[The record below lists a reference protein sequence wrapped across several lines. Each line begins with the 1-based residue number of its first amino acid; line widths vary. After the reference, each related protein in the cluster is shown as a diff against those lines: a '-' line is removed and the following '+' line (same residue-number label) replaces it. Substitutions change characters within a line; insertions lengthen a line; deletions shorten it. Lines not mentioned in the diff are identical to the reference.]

1 MSKFVNVP
9 RLQGAPQVASGL
21 LQQQLDEQAAQQQAV
36 PELQTTGDVPQP
48 AFSGFN
54 YEEDTS
60 VPVVEEQPLFA
71 DDVYD
76 KFGPDVSGEVYSDV
90 ELGLDRS
97 IPNVMGEETP
107 FEQVQALRQAELER
121 QAAGPQSI
129 FDLTRAKSEEEI
141 LNAFPDAIKPTQ
153 VGRIHE
159 ASRDLGLAM
168 NTIEYTDSS
177 GTKSS
182 GLSKLSEGL
191 GVTTRT
197 AANLGTLSMTML
209 SPMIWGAANAAD
221 AEAIGNDP
229 ESSDSLTAIESLL
242 SSSGEGGVEL
252 VPLGGGMTKESIE
265 NATGRLIN
273 SMAKT
278 SNMVNEQGLP
288 IDPETANR
296 SKISAEESGAIAVQS
311 QIDSGY
317 YVEDV
322 VEGIP
327 IVRLN
332 PLKGAEFY
340 QNSRDLQRSVTDK
353 LSGRAQKVPVTEYG
367 DYIGALRNIREGDLK
382 KPGYKATT
390 QMAEAKRIAGSVA
403 KMISPTKG
411 YFGAQLFKVLLEQ
424 IESPDGTSKSGIN
437 ALPFFKIDP
446 KDLQAAKEGDN
457 VAATVIKNKL
467 NLAAGEFF
475 YQAGFMADGSP
486 NYTRYKEDYSTHR
499 LYQDPVDFNEQRNK
513 LTRATMVFTNP
524 SFKMDNT
531 TYHQTGVDR
540 KTAGEFWN
548 RIGAKARG
556 KDFTMTARERELS
569 FLATLARVLDI
580 GAGRSDVT
588 KTENLPVP
596 DMMSLIDASFI
607 QRAAFIGNQLR
618 SLVPTSRKNVVNDIL
633 NIAAKVDAKFN
644 EYRKNIPGSP
654 NQAQEAFPE
663 LTEQQQQ
670 AINAWLNNSD
680 RETWGYTLQGY
691 LDAANYLDA
700 KRNNTAFNPKVT
712 VALDMNSAGR
722 AFLAM
727 DIGKTDILKRVGLMW
742 EQYTDRELQDVVGGK
757 GDPRA
762 FFTSIAREQGIQS
775 AFGDSD
781 QEKVNKWKTILDQYG
796 GKGAKNARK
805 FNSDLSKKV
814 LLTTDYGKPMAYHM
828 EEARAFLKAYPS
840 FTEEM
845 TAFYNGDFKAVVH
858 DLNQIFNHTLQASGD
873 SWQYALP
880 KQIVKVLQM
889 FGRVPSPIGVYG
901 ENISIGRFGREETG
915 KEVTIRSSSGKER
928 KLALTRSMFDPEAR
942 AKDKGTRDEEGNRLP
957 APGPGTAAINQI
969 GPVMG
974 QYRESIVIAE
984 TLNYING
991 GKDSA
996 KMLNMSPV
1004 FDNFI
1009 VDSQS
1014 YLQVMYVANNII
1026 VPKVMEWD
1034 MAGGFA
1040 DDFKKQLG
1048 EAVQQ
1053 LKKEGTTITISNKS
1067 PYKGLLTVLD
1077 REYSYIKNSKDS
1089 DLSRSQLA
1097 FKRALM
1103 NDNSGYIPPEERP
1116 DTLIIKA
1123 DQFMKLVNATLDF
1136 YNIAGATGKLAKWTI
1151 LAKEGKGSAMSKVK
1165 DHARRGEVYF
1175 FT

>member
-1 MSKFVNVP
+1 MSKFANVP
-9 RLQGAPQVASGL
+9 RPSGAPQIASGL
-21 LQQQLDEQAAQQQAV
+21 LQEQLDAQSAQQAV
-36 PELQTTGDVPQP
+36 PELQATVAVPQP
-48 AFSGFN
+48 QYSGFN
-54 YEEDTS
+54 YNEEPTE
-60 VPVVEEQPLFA
+60 VQEEKPLFA

-76 KFGPDVSGEVYSDV
+76 KFGPDLSGEVYSDV
-90 ELGLDRS
+90 EFGLDRS
-97 IPNVMGEETP
+97 MPTVMGDETP
-107 FEQVQALRQAELER
+107 FEQMQTIRQAELSR
-121 QAAGPQSI
+121 QAAGPKSI
-129 FDLTRAKSEEEI
+129 FELTRAKSEEEI
-141 LNAFPDAIKPTQ
+141 LSAFPDAVKPTQ

-168 NTIEYTDSS
+168 NDIEYTDSS

-209 SPMIWGAANAAD
+209 SPMIWGAAQAAD
-221 AEAIGNDP
+221 MDAIGSDP
-229 ESSDSLTAIESLL
+229 ESTDSLSAINSILADEDQM
-242 SSSGEGGVEL
+242 GVEL
-252 VPLGGGMTKESIE
+252 VPLAGGMTKESIE

-273 SMAKT
+273 SMSKT
-278 SNMVNEQGLP
+278 GNVTNEQGLP
-288 IDPETANR
+288 INPETMNR
-296 SKISAEESGAIAVQS
+296 SKISADEAGAIAVQA

-322 VEGIP
+322 VDGIP
-327 IVRLN
+327 VLRLN

-353 LSGRAQKVPVTEYG
+353 LSGRAQKVPVSEYG
-367 DYIGALRNIREGDLK
+367 DYIGALRNIRPGDLK

-390 QMAEAKRIAGSVA
+390 QMAEAKRVAGSIA
-403 KMISPTKG
+403 KMMSPTKG
-411 YFGAQLFKVLLEQ
+411 FFGAQLFKALLEQ
-424 IESPDGTSKSGIN
+424 IDSPDSTSPSGIN

-446 KDLQAAKEGDN
+446 KDLQAAKEGN
-457 VAATVIKNKL
+457 EVAATILKNKL

-486 NYTRYKEDYSTHR
+486 NFTRYKEDYSTHR

-531 TYHQTGVDR
+531 TYHQTGIDR

-556 KDFTMTARERELS
+556 KDFNMTARERELS

-588 KTENLPVP
+588 KTENLTVP

-607 QRAAFIGNQLR
+607 QRAAFIGNQLK
-618 SLVPTSRKNVVNDIL
+618 SLVPTSRKDIVNDIL
-633 NIAAKVDAKFN
+633 NIANKVDNQFN
-644 EYRKNIPGSP
+644 SGRKKIPAFGEST
-654 NQAQEAFPE
+654 AAFPE

-670 AINAWLNNSD
+670 AVNAWLNNSD

-700 KRNNTAFNPKVT
+700 KKNNTPFNPKVT

-742 EQYTDRELQDVVGGK
+742 EQYTDRELQDVVGSK

-762 FFTSIAREQGIQS
+762 FFTSIAREQGIQA
-775 AFGDSD
+775 AFGDSN

-828 EEARAFLKAYPS
+828 EEARAFLKGYSS

-845 TAFYNGDFKAVVH
+845 TQFYNGDFKALVH
-858 DLNQIFNHTLQASGD
+858 DLNQIFFHTLSASGD

-880 KQIVKVLQM
+880 KQIVKTLQM

-915 KEVTIRSSSGKER
+915 KEVAIRGRSGNER
-928 KLALTRSMFDPEAR
+928 RLALTRSVFDPEAR

-974 QYRESIVIAE
+974 QYRESIVMAE
-984 TLNYING
+984 TMNYING
-991 GKDSA
+991 GKDAA

-1034 MAGGFA
+1034 MPGGFA
-1040 DDFKKQLG
+1040 EDFKKQLND
-1048 EAVQQ
+1048 AVIQI
-1053 LKKEGTTITISNKS
+1053 KKEGSVITINNKS
-1067 PYKGLLTVLD
+1067 PYKGLFTVID
-1077 REYSYIKNSKDS
+1077 REYSYIKNTPEK
-1089 DLSRSQLA
+1089 DLSKPQLA
-1097 FKRALM
+1097 FKKTLM
-1103 NDNSGYIPPEERP
+1103 ANNSGYIPVEERP
-1116 DTLIIKA
+1116 DTVMLKPE
-1123 DQFMKLVNATLDF
+1123 QFMNLVNATLIM
-1136 YNIAGATGKLAKWTI
+1136 YNIAGPTGKLAKWTT
-1151 LAKEGKGSAMSKVK
+1151 LAKGNKDASMSRVK